1 MRTHRTDPLSGTKVK
16 SRIVLKKILL
26 RLKKAKKKI
35 AFTNGCFD
43 ILHYGHVKYLEEA
56 KQKADVLVVAVNSDS
71 SVRRIK
77 GKLRPLVNELD
88 RARTVAGLASV
99 DFVTVFEESTPYELI
114 KLLKPDVLVK
124 GADWKDAEIVGQD
137 IVKASGGKV
146 IRIKLVKGR
155 STSEIIKK
163 IAKTY

>member
-1 MRTHRTDPLSGTKVK
+1 MSGTKIK
-16 SRIVLKKILL
+16 SRTALKKIIL
-26 RLKKAKKKI
+26 RLKKAGKKI

-77 GKLRPLVNELD
+77 GKLRPVVNEFD
-88 RARTVAGLASV
+88 RAKTIAGLASV

-124 GADWKDAEIVGQD
+124 GSDWKNQDIVGQD